1 MPNVD
6 PVLPW
11 IVRKPRPAAR
21 MRLFCFPYSGGGAAV
36 FRGWGDA
43 MPSLE
48 VCAVQ
53 PPGREMRM
61 REAPLTRMAPLV
73 DGVLQAIRPL
83 LDERP
88 YALFGH
94 SLGALTAFE
103 VARAQR
109 RAGGPMPRHLFASGC
124 PAPHLHTG
132 HGAIH
137 GDTPI
142 HTHDD
147 AQLMNELRQ
156 FQGTPE
162 EILNNDELMQL
173 VLPLLRA
180 DFAVYETYAFAEEPP
195 LDVPFSVLGGLE
207 DGDATR
213 EELDGWRAHTTHATG
228 CVLRMFRGNHF
239 FLHPRR
245 SEVLS
250 AVLQDLASR

>member
-6 PVLPW
+6 SVLPW

-21 MRLFCFPYSGGGAAV
+21 LRLFCFPYSGGGAAV

-43 MPSLE
+43 MPSVE

-53 PPGREMRM
+53 PPGRETRM
-61 REAPLTRMAPLV
+61 REAPLTRMGPLV
-73 DGVLQAIRPL
+73 DGVMGAIRPL

-94 SLGALTAFE
+94 SLGALAAFE

-109 RAGGPMPRHLFASGC
+109 RAGGPMPRHLIASGC
-124 PAPHLHTG
+124 PAPRLHAG
-132 HGAIH
+132 HTAIH

-156 FQGTPE
+156 FEGTPE
-162 EILNNDELMQL
+162 ELLKNDELMML

-180 DFAVYETYAFAEEPP
+180 DFAVYETYAWTEEPP
-195 LDVPFSVLGGLE
+195 LDVPLTVLGGLE
-207 DGDATR
+207 DPDATR
-213 EELDGWRAHTTHATG
+213 EELEGWRAETTKAF
-228 CVLRMFRGNHF
+228 VLRMFRGNHF
-239 FLHPRR
+239 FINERR
-245 SEVLS
+245 TEVLA
-250 AVLQDLASR
+250 AVLQDLAPLIR